1 MYGPGTRLAAGR
13 PQGRPP
19 GRDRRGG

>member
-19 GRDRRGG
+19 GR

>member
-13 PQGRPP
+13 PQGRP
-19 GRDRRGG
+19 

>member
-19 GRDRRGG
+19 GRDRRG